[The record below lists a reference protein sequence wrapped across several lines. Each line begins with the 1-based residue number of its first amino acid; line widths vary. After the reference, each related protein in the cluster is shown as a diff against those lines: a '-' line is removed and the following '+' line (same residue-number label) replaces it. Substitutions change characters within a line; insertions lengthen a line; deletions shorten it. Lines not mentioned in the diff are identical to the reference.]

1 MQGMPVKM
9 LKHKNRCLADL
20 VDQLTEVGRLLH
32 STPRP
37 LAPMAWATMLVVL
50 GNCPA
55 AIHPT
60 IVAPARETPH
70 ALMRIGDVSAE
81 CSRSCIHFGLCFG
94 FVWYPKIA

>member
-1 MQGMPVKM
+1 MPVKM

-32 STPRP
+32 VTPRP

-60 IVAPARETPH
+60 IVAPAREAH
-70 ALMRIGDVSAE
+70 ALMKMGDMSAARVHASVFALALFGIPNRLAAIG
-81 CSRSCIHFGLCFG
+81 L
-94 FVWYPKIA
+94 